1 MFRRG
6 NSQTQPSSGSPAGS
20 DPATATYRTALKA
33 LRGAVWAVLG
43 ISALINVLMLTG
55 SIYMLQIYDR
65 VLSSGSVSTLMGLFT
80 VVVILFAFLGFYDF
94 LRVRLLSRSAMR
106 LDRALGVPAFNR
118 WVRAGLPG
126 DAAQAG
132 DTPTAEAGTALQDL
146 GMLRG
151 FLSSPAVTALADL
164 PFVPLFLAVLFLI
177 HPWLGWLTVAGAG
190 VAALIALVNRA
201 LTKGAIQN
209 AGGFEGVERDFT
221 DRSRRNAEAIFAM
234 GMYGAIA
241 TRWRDLHHK
250 VLVSAQKGGDPSEAL
265 AATSRAFRMLLQSAI
280 LTLGA
285 LLVLQSQISAG
296 MIIAASI
303 LSGRALAPVD
313 QLIGQW
319 RAIGQGLAAHRRLS
333 QNFSTA
339 EEIPERVDLPDP
351 TGTISV
357 RALTKLVPGAPV
369 GATDAPRIL
378 SGIDFE
384 LVPGDGL
391 GVIGSSASGKSTLAR
406 LLVGAMQGDAG
417 EIRFDGAR
425 PDQWDPARLGRNIGY
440 LPQVLEMLPGSI
452 RDNIARFDP
461 TADDDSVM
469 AAAKLTG
476 IHDMILKLPKGYG
489 TQLCDPAAPVP
500 LSGGQ
505 MQRLGRARA
514 VHGRPR
520 IVVLDEPN
528 SNLDMAGDAA
538 LTQTIAALRAAG
550 STVVVMAHRP
560 SVLAAVNKL
569 MVLDAGMIRVFG
581 DKDEVLAEDFKV
593 VSPSETSLDAA
604 DRARPVIEAAAAKP
618 AEITPP
624 GAPAPSARAEAPAD
638 LKDDDGNGPDAS
650 FEGDTPPASMSIPVL
665 ALAEA
670 RARRQRE
677 AEAAEAAAAAA
688 ATPKAAKPPVMIT
701 RRISQ
706 ADVRTADYVDEAGE
720 DIATQRYQA

>member
-1 MFRRG
+1 MRWRG
-6 NSQTQPSSGSPAGS
+6 KTQAPDTGPAGGS
-20 DPATATYRTALKA
+20 GTPTSYPSALRG

-43 ISALINVLMLTG
+43 MSAIINVLMLTG

-65 VLSSGSVSTLMGLFT
+65 VLSSGSVSTLLGLFS

-126 DAAQAG
+126 DAVQADKTG
-132 DTPTAEAGTALQDL
+132 AEAGTALQDL

-177 HPWLGWLTVAGAG
+177 HPWLGWLTVAGAC

-201 LTKGAIQN
+201 LTQGAIQN

-241 TRWRDLHHK
+241 NRWRDLHHK
-250 VLVSAQKGGDPSEAL
+250 VLVSSQKGGDPSEML
-265 AATSRAFRMLLQSAI
+265 AAGSRAFRMLLQSAI

-285 LLVLQSQISAG
+285 LLVLRAEISAG

-319 RAIGQGLAAHRRLS
+319 RSIGQGLAAHRRLS
-333 QNFSTA
+333 QNFSAA
-339 EEIPERVDLPDP
+339 EETPERVDLPDP

-357 RALTKLVPGAPV
+357 RALTKLVPGTPAT
-369 GATDAPRIL
+369 ATDAPRIL

-384 LVPGDGL
+384 LTPGDGL

-425 PDQWDPARLGRNIGY
+425 PEQWDPVRLGRNIGY

-461 TADDDSVM
+461 AASDDSVI

-489 TQLCDPAAPVP
+489 TQLCDPSAPVP

-505 MQRLGRARA
+505 MQRLGLARA
-514 VHGRPR
+514 VHGMPR

-538 LTQTIAALRAAG
+538 LTQTIAALRDAG

-569 MVLDAGMIRVFG
+569 MILDAGMVRVFG
-581 DKDEVLAEDFKV
+581 DKDDVLAEDFKV
-593 VSPSETSLDAA
+593 VSPSEAALDAGDKA
-604 DRARPVIEAAAAKP
+604 TPVIEAAPVPTQASPEDAATPGTNNP
-618 AEITPP
+618 AVT
-624 GAPAPSARAEAPAD
+624 
-638 LKDDDGNGPDAS
+638 DDGNGPGAEFD
-650 FEGDTPPASMSIPVL
+650 GDTPPASMGIPVL

-677 AEAAEAAAAAA
+677 ADAAEARK
-688 ATPKAAKPPVMIT
+688 TPIIT
-701 RRISQ
+701 RRISRADIRTTPPEKEPDTPGSDAFDFAQRVQ
-706 ADVRTADYVDEAGE
+706 A
-720 DIATQRYQA
+720 

>member
-1 MFRRG
+1 MRWRG
-6 NSQTQPSSGSPAGS
+6 KTQAPDTGPAAGAAGTSTSYPS
-20 DPATATYRTALKA
+20 ALRG

-43 ISALINVLMLTG
+43 MSAIINVLMLTG

-65 VLSSGSVSTLMGLFT
+65 VLSSGSVSTLMGLFS

-94 LRVRLLSRSAMR
+94 LRVRLLSRAALR
-106 LDRALGVPAFNR
+106 LDRALGVPAFGR
-118 WVRAGLPG
+118 WVRAGLPAG
-126 DAAQAG
+126 TAQTPSGTDDKTDMKAG
-132 DTPTAEAGTALQDL
+132 AEAGTALQDL
-146 GMLRG
+146 GAVRG

-190 VAALIALVNRA
+190 VAALIALLNRA
-201 LTKGAIQN
+201 LTRNAIRH
-209 AGGFEGVERDFT
+209 AGRFEGAERDFT

-241 TRWRDLHHK
+241 GRWRDLHHK

-333 QNFSTA
+333 ENFNQA
-339 EEIPERVDLPDP
+339 EETPERVDLPDP

-357 RALTKLVPGAPV
+357 RALTKLVPGAPL

-384 LVPGDGL
+384 LTPGDGL

-425 PDQWDPARLGRNIGY
+425 PEQWDPVRLGRNIGY
-440 LPQVLEMLPGSI
+440 LPQVLEMLPGTI

-461 TADDDSVM
+461 AASDESVI
-469 AAAKLTG
+469 AAATLTG

-505 MQRLGRARA
+505 MQRLGLARA
-514 VHGRPR
+514 VHGMPR

-538 LTQTIAALRAAG
+538 LTQTIAALRDAG

-569 MVLDAGMIRVFG
+569 MILDAGMVRVFG
-581 DKDEVLAEDFKV
+581 DKDDVLAEDFKV
-593 VSPSETSLDAA
+593 VSPSEATLERGKTPAA
-604 DRARPVIEAAAAKP
+604 VIEAAPVSPPTP
-618 AEITPP
+618 AE
-624 GAPAPSARAEAPAD
+624 GQAPED
-638 LKDDDGNGPDAS
+638 LLDADDGNGPDAE
-650 FEGDTPPASMSIPVL
+650 FEGDTPPVSMSLPVL

-677 AEAAEAAAAAA
+677 AEAAEAA
-688 ATPKAAKPPVMIT
+688 KARKVPMIT
-701 RRISQ
+701 RRISH
-706 ADVRTADYVDEAGE
+706 ADVRPAEGAEAAGTPGSDAFDFE
-720 DIATQRYQA
+720 QRAQA

>member
-1 MFRRG
+1 MFRQSK
-6 NSQTQPSSGSPAGS
+6 SQPASEADRKTVTGTSPSYGG
-20 DPATATYRTALKA
+20 A
-33 LRGAVWAVLG
+33 LRGLRMVVLAVLG
-43 ISALINVLMLTG
+43 ISAIINVLMLTG

-65 VLSSGSVSTLMGLFT
+65 VLSSGSVSTLMGLFG

-94 LRVRLLSRSAMR
+94 LRVRLLSRAALR
-106 LDRALGVPAFNR
+106 LDRALGVPAFAR

-126 DAAQAG
+126 GAGQADG
-132 DTPTAEAGTALQDL
+132 KQTSGTSALQDL

-164 PFVPLFLAVLFLI
+164 PFVPLFLAVLFMI

-190 VAALIALVNRA
+190 VAGLIALVNRA
-201 LTKGAIQN
+201 LTRSAIQN
-209 AGGFEGVERDFT
+209 AGGFEGGERDFT
-221 DRSRRNAEAIFAM
+221 DRSRRNAEAILAM

-241 TRWRDLHHK
+241 ARWRDLHHK
-250 VLVSAQKGGDPSEAL
+250 VLVSSQKGGDPSEML

-285 LLVLQSQISAG
+285 LLVLRAEISAG

-319 RAIGQGLAAHRRLS
+319 RAIGQGLAAHRRLA
-333 QNFSTA
+333 QGFATP
-339 EEIPERVDLPDP
+339 EVTPERMNLPDP

-357 RALTKLVPGAPV
+357 RALTKLVPGTP
-369 GATDAPRIL
+369 ATAADAPRIL
-378 SGIDFE
+378 SGIDFA
-384 LVPGDGL
+384 LNPGDGL
-391 GVIGSSASGKSTLAR
+391 GVVGSSASGKSTLAR
-406 LLVGAMQGDAG
+406 LLVGAMQADAG

-425 PDQWDPARLGRNIGY
+425 PEHWDPARLGRNIGY

-461 TADDDSVM
+461 AATDDSVM
-469 AAAKLTG
+469 AAARMTG
-476 IHDMILKLPKGYG
+476 IHDMILKLPQGYG

-505 MQRLGRARA
+505 MQRLGLARA
-514 VHGRPR
+514 VHGMPR

-538 LTQTIAALRAAG
+538 LTRTIETLRSAG

-569 MVLDAGMIRVFG
+569 MVLDAGMVRVFG
-581 DKDEVLAEDFKV
+581 DKDAVLAEDYRVADPAKV
-593 VSPSETSLDAA
+593 PQPDPA
-604 DRARPVIEAAAAKP
+604 DQIEARTRTHGLPGAQTAPAAPRP
-618 AEITPP
+618 ALLPPLAAGPVADDAEDGGNGDAGTEGPTPP
-624 GAPAPSARAEAPAD
+624 S
-638 LKDDDGNGPDAS
+638 
-650 FEGDTPPASMSIPVL
+650 SMSIPVL
-665 ALAEA
+665 ALAAA
-670 RARRQRE
+670 RARRQRD
-677 AEAAEAAAAAA
+677 ADAAEIR
-688 ATPKAAKPPVMIT
+688 KPTMIT
-701 RRISQ
+701 RRISM
-706 ADVRTADYVDEAGE
+706 ADVRPAAQAEKPSDAGS
-720 DIATQRYQA
+720 DAFDFARRYQA